1 MKKYIPLLVAAV
13 VFILAILLLQPESKV
28 QVVVLTN
35 DLPAGHVL
43 SDIDLAV
50 RELPE
55 SFRPVDA
62 VEYPSE
68 AVGETLKTDRSKGDI
83 LRLRHL
89 GEPMALQPNERAV
102 AIRVDDATGLGGL
115 IAPGDIVGITAVIYG
130 NNIAFSKVT
139 MEGFRILYV
148 SPEFRAGFGVQQY
161 ADSSDSSS
169 TFSQE
174 RSEQGTVV
182 LAVPIEL
189 MNVEYDF
196 SFMGGTVEVRR
207 VNAVE
212 MIAALSA
219 SGNSRIVLY
228 KVPLNP
234 DTMQSPG
241 LYLPDLILI
250 PTPSPAPTPTGTLPE
265 APVPAP

>member
-43 SDIDLAV
+43 ADIDLAV

-62 VEYPSE
+62 VEVPSQ
-68 AVGETLKTDRSKGDI
+68 AVGQTLKTDRSKGDI

-89 GEPMALQPNERAV
+89 GEPISLQPNERAV

-115 IAPGDIVGITAVIYG
+115 LAPGDVVGITAVIYG

-139 MEGFRILYV
+139 MESFRVLYV

-169 TFSQE
+169 TFAQE
-174 RSEQGTVV
+174 RSEQGTVL
-182 LAVPIEL
+182 LAVPIAL
-189 MNVEYDF
+189 MDVKYDF
-196 SFMGGTVEVRR
+196 SFMGGTVEIRK

-234 DTMQSPG
+234 ETMDSPG

-265 APVPAP
+265 APVAP